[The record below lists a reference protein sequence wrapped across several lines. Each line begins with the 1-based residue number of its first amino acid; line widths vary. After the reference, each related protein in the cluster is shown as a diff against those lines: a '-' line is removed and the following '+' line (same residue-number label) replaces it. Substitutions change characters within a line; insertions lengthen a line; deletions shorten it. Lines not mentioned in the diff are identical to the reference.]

1 MSNPEQPAYPE
12 QQPAQQQPTQP
23 QYDAQQPTQPQ
34 YGAQQ
39 PYGTHQ
45 PYGTQPQYG
54 AQPYGTQPGS
64 PYPYAYAPEPRTNV
78 LAIIS
83 LVSAFFVS
91 LAAVITGH
99 IALAQIKRTGEN
111 GRGLALAGL
120 IIGYVGIAAGVLFVI
135 IWFAL
140 FFSLMGHS
148 MSTSGISS

>member
-34 YGAQQ
+34 YDAQQ
-39 PYGTHQ
+39 PYGTH
-45 PYGTQPQYG
+45 
-54 AQPYGTQPGS
+54 QPYGTQPGS

>member
-1 MSNPEQPAYPE
+1 MSNPEQPAYPG
-12 QQPAQQQPTQP
+12 QQSA
-23 QYDAQQPTQPQ
+23 QPQ

-39 PYGTHQ
+39 PYGAQ

-54 AQPYGTQPGS
+54 AQPQYGTQPGS

-83 LVSAFFVS
+83 LVSAFVVS

-120 IIGYVGIAAGVLFVI
+120 IIGYVGIAAGVLFFI
-135 IWFAL
+135 IWLGL

>member
-1 MSNPEQPAYPE
+1 MSNPEQPAYPGQ
-12 QQPAQQQPTQP
+12 QQPAQP
-23 QYDAQQPTQPQ
+23 QPTQPQ

-39 PYGTHQ
+39 PYGSQQ

-120 IIGYVGIAAGVLFVI
+120 IIGYVGIGAGVLFFI
-135 IWFAL
+135 IWLGL
-140 FFSLMGHS
+140 FVSLMGHS

>member
-1 MSNPEQPAYPE
+1 MSNPEQPAYP
-12 QQPAQQQPTQP
+12 AQQQP
-23 QYDAQQPTQPQ
+23 AQPQ
-34 YGAQQ
+34 YGA
-39 PYGTHQ
+39 PQ

-54 AQPYGTQPGS
+54 GQPQYGAQPYGAQPGS

-120 IIGYVGIAAGVLFVI
+120 IIGYVGIGAGVLFFLA
-135 IWFAL
+135 WLPL
-140 FFSLMGHS
+140 FFAVMGHS